1 MEQDITELEV
11 LEEGRDDSEELSSC
25 CATASAKK

>member
-11 LEEGRDDSEELSSC
+11 LDEGRDDSEELSAC
-25 CATASAKK
+25 CSGAMAKK